1 MEQFGNIK
9 NKKVKNKFET
19 EVLPDGII
27 KLPREYKELEEQHVE
42 VIILKKDSKETGF
55 CGKWQDSKT
64 ADEIIKKIYKERE
77 NFKIT
82 ENDRKPS

>member
-19 EVLPDGII
+19 EVLPNGII

-42 VIILKKDSKETGF
+42 VIGF